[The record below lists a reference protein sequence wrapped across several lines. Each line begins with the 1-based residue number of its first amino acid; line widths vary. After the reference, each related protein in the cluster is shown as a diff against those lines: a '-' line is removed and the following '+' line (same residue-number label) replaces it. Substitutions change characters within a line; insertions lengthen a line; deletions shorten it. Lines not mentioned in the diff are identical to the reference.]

1 MNDQGNPIQDHSHRA
16 LAAHIFR
23 RVLGVI
29 AGLATVTILD
39 LLAEYLRLVLYLRT
53 DLFGRGLGPQITP
66 AYMLLH
72 FATGAAVA
80 WIGII
85 AVQLIDQT
93 STRLER
99 CVPALFLLAIYIE
112 NLRIAEGRASVLA
125 VVAGLVIGAVAA
137 LWLRVSDLLIRRWRS
152 T

>member
-1 MNDQGNPIQDHSHRA
+1 MIKATQYRITHTERWPKQMPPRA
-16 LAAHIFR
+16 
-23 RVLGVI
+23 
-29 AGLATVTILD
+29 
-39 LLAEYLRLVLYLRT
+39 
-53 DLFGRGLGPQITP
+53 ITC
-66 AYMLLH
+66 AS
-72 FATGAAVA
+72 
-80 WIGII
+80 
-85 AVQLIDQT
+85 